1 MINQYSFGN
10 NPVVLAKK
18 SITAYLV
25 PMGIWFIVW
34 AVASSASGFLSL
46 LFLAIGIMIAMHI
59 RSYTLF
65 VDEEGVWVF
74 KGIFPWSKGIY
85 GVKWRDFGEAVFFLN
100 PVSWSLKS
108 YTVHVSNKFKQENEI
123 VLKNMHNGDIAVSQ
137 INEMFMNF

>member
-34 AVASSASGFLSL
+34 IIASSISGLLSVL
-46 LFLAIGIMIAMHI
+46 VLGTGIIIAMHI

-108 YTVHVSNKFKQENEI
+108 YTIHATNKFKPEEEI
-123 VLKNMHNGDIAVSQ
+123 VLKNMHNGDIAVSK
-137 INEMFMNF
+137 INAMSMQQ